1 MFQSLKQRINRFV
14 GKTEE
19 VAEKEVRLSKATR
32 IKGVLRKTIKLSV
45 KDFEN
50 ILYDLQLDLIQ
61 NDVAVE
67 TTEVILAELRSRL
80 VDREIVKED
89 LDRFIRDSL
98 KETLL
103 DVFTPEEVDFLS
115 LIRGSEKPFKIVFF
129 GVNGS
134 GKTTTIARVARYLM
148 DNNLSVVFAAGDTF
162 RAGAIEQIERHSESL
177 GVKLIKHQKGADAA
191 AVIYDAVE
199 HARVKKVDVV
209 LADTAGRMQTNVN
222 LMNEMK
228 KICRVNNPDLRVFVG
243 DSLTGNDAVDQAE
256 RFGEEVGID
265 AIILTKMDADARG
278 GSAISISHVT
288 KKPIIFVGMGQGYRD
303 LKRFDG
309 KWFVEQLLG

>member
-1 MFQSLKQRINRFV
+1 MFQSLRQRINRFV
-14 GKTEE
+14 GRTEE
-19 VAEKEVRLSKATR
+19 VAEKEVRLTKATR

-67 TTEVILAELRSRL
+67 TTEAILNELRSRL

-98 KETLL
+98 METLL

-115 LIRGSEKPFKIVFF
+115 LIRGSEKPFKMVFF

-134 GKTTTIARVARYLM
+134 GKTTTIAKVARYLM

-256 RFGEEVGID
+256 RFGEMVGID

-303 LKRFDG
+303 LKRFDRE
-309 KWFVEQLLG
+309 WFVEQLLG